1 LATGQEIAHAAAV
14 IPCVNQ
20 VHRPSASI
28 KEGKNMTTTYQT
40 TRFSPASTPRGTVA
54 RHPLVT
60 FFALCFALTWGL
72 GLVIIAGGH
81 GLLPFTVPFVPL
93 FYLGVYAPTIAALI
107 VGGVTGGPAGLR
119 AALAGWTR
127 WRARPVWYLLAVA
140 LFPLLGLVAVA
151 LYAAGGGTLAMHLPA
166 PAALA
171 ALFILGA
178 TFGPIGEQAGWRGF
192 ALPRLQARF
201 GPVRAS
207 LLLGAIWGGWHGI
220 LWLIPGTGQSVYPF
234 LVFVLATI
242 AQQVIFTWLSN
253 TTAGSLAVLACLH
266 YSVNTT
272 LTLNGALGVVPP
284 RPFLALTVALL
295 CSVALALAVA
305 TRGRLASRTATG
317 RLAVRSSGGEGAI
330 VRGEREAIRRD
341 DVARL
346 A

>member
-1 LATGQEIAHAAAV
+1 
-14 IPCVNQ
+14 
-20 VHRPSASI
+20 
-28 KEGKNMTTTYQT
+28 MTTTYQT
-40 TRFSPASTPRGTVA
+40 TRFSPASPLRGAIA

-72 GLVIIAGGH
+72 GLVIIAGER

-119 AALAGWTR
+119 AVLAGWTR
-127 WRARPVWYLLAVA
+127 WRACPVWYLLALA

-151 LYAAGGGTLAMHLPA
+151 LHAARGGTLAMHLPA

-192 ALPRLQARF
+192 ALPRLQARY

-207 LLLGAIWGGWHGI
+207 LLLGAIWGVWHGI

-253 TTAGSLAVLACLH
+253 TTAGSLPVLACLH

-284 RPFLALTVALL
+284 QSFLYLTVALL
-295 CSVALALAVA
+295 CVVALAVVVA
-305 TRGRLASRTATG
+305 TRGRLAAEVG
-317 RLAVRSSGGEGAI
+317 
-330 VRGEREAIRRD
+330 REARAIR
-341 DVARL
+341 ASNGE
-346 A
+346 AGIFMGKAI